1 MRWDAMTAGLSLSPG
16 AVLIILMMPMIGRNV
31 AKVDARKM
39 IAFGFTMQAVSLYY
53 MSTHFSTLLDL
64 KTAIL
69 MRCIQSVGLAF
80 LFVPIQTIVYNGIPP
95 AKNNSVSG
103 ILNLSR
109 NMGGDLGITLVTAII
124 GRRAQMHQSILTQH
138 ATLWDP
144 GFRAQ
149 LTGATS
155 AMVRAGAPEPVAQE
169 RAYASIYNQ
178 VIGQATTLGYI
189 DAVWVVG
196 IMCALMIPLIFLTKR
211 NQGRP
216 PPGAH

>member
-1 MRWDAMTAGLSLSPG
+1 
-16 AVLIILMMPMIGRNV
+16 
-31 AKVDARKM
+31 
-39 IAFGFTMQAVSLYY
+39 
-53 MSTHFSTLLDL
+53 
-64 KTAIL
+64 
-69 MRCIQSVGLAF
+69 MRCIQAVGLAF

-109 NMGGDLGITLVTAII
+109 NMGGDIGITLVTTII
-124 GRRAQMHQSILTQH
+124 ARRGQMHQSILAQH
-138 ATLWDP
+138 ATLWDQ
-144 GFRAQ
+144 GFRTD
-149 LTGATS
+149 LTGVTAQ
-155 AMVRAGAPEPVAQE
+155 MVHAGASEPVAQQ

-196 IMCALMIPLIFLTKR
+196 ILCACMIPLIFLTKR